1 MQLESSEPAHTE
13 FVICNRTIDRLLLGL
28 KGTMSEAELH
38 IIKQRMHQGKLS
50 KARRGELAFP
60 VPIGYIRRPSGE
72 VVFDPDEE
80 VQQIVS
86 LVFRKFEELGT
97 VRGVLRYLVEN
108 GLKLGVRV
116 HEREGKGEL
125 QWRRPNRTTLQN
137 MLNNPIYA
145 GAYAYGRR
153 RVDPRRKKPGRPRT
167 GYVSRLTPSEE
178 WYVMIKD
185 RLPAYLSWEHYEKN
199 LERLAANQSRAD
211 TKGAPGRGISLLQG
225 LLVCGRCE
233 ARMNV
238 RYGKGKGREHHV
250 YFCSRLWPP
259 TTAAKPARTSPGRR
273 WTSSSPA
280 RCSKL

>member
-1 MQLESSEPAHTE
+1 M
-13 FVICNRTIDRLLLGL
+13 
-28 KGTMSEAELH
+28 
-38 IIKQRMHQGKLS
+38 
-50 KARRGELAFP
+50 
-60 VPIGYIRRPSGE
+60 PIGYIRRPSGE

-178 WYVMIKD
+178 WYVMIG
-185 RLPAYLSWEHYEKN
+185 S
-199 LERLAANQSRAD
+199 LASIPLLGALREES
-211 TKGAPGRGISLLQG
+211 GAPHSQPESRRHERCAGERDLSAPRTVG
-225 LLVCGRCE
+225 LRQVWGAHERPLR
-233 ARMNV
+233 
-238 RYGKGKGREHHV
+238 
-250 YFCSRLWPP
+250 
-259 TTAAKPARTSPGRR
+259 
-273 WTSSSPA
+273 
-280 RCSKL
+280 